1 MSPRPYSGI
10 RVLEL
15 GSRISA
21 SACARLLA
29 DLGATVFVIEPRQK
43 PKKPDGKW
51 MDRISALAGKQSVLA
66 DLYDAQDIESVTR
79 LIQGCDV
86 VVRSSDDHEADLP
99 KSWID
104 AIAKCPI
111 VCDITAFGST
121 GPLSGKYGDESEI
134 QALTGIVETTGLPD
148 GQATPIGIP
157 VVEMSAGLYAASA
170 TAIAIGVYMQ
180 SGAGQSIEVALYDV
194 SINTL
199 TTFLAAYC
207 AGKEPQRLGNGHGMA
222 VPWNAYPTQDGWML
236 ICSTNDAQWK
246 RIAQSVGPAAQ
257 VEKYA
262 ALKSRLEL
270 RAEVD
275 ALMVGWTTK
284 HSLDEIESILSQS
297 GIPCGR
303 IVTVDGLVKEPNIH
317 LRDSIQQTRDPITGH
332 LCKVSSATFR
342 FLGDQPEQVHIPAP
356 DSGRDFVDTLVHKPQ
371 KSTKSVSLKSTP
383 QQALPGLRVIEIG
396 QLTTAPLAARHL
408 ATLGADVIKVEPPG
422 GESARA
428 WAPLRNGMSHF
439 FVASNGEKRAIE
451 LNLHDPSDRAYL
463 MELISN
469 ADVLLENMKPGALA
483 KMGFGFEQLK
493 TINPRLIYCAISG
506 FGIKSFYPGRPAVD
520 TVVQAMS
527 GMMDTTR
534 SDGTPIKTG
543 ISAADIAGGQTGLL
557 LIIAAL
563 AWREKTGEGCA
574 IDISMQDVGAW
585 LTQHLWNGASFAC
598 RPNVVHSV
606 ADACHHPQTIEREL
620 IVKRPDSRG
629 QVWEVF
635 GSPMRLSRTPPQ
647 IGSVIGAASKERLSW
662 KTA

>member
-1 MSPRPYSGI
+1 MLPTPYSGI

-21 SACARLLA
+21 SACARLIA
-29 DLGATVFVIEPRQK
+29 DLGATVFVIEPREK
-43 PKKPDGKW
+43 LKTTRGKW
-51 MDRISALAGKQSVLA
+51 MDRISALAGKESVLA
-66 DLYDAQDIESVTR
+66 DPFDLQDIESVTR
-79 LIQGCDV
+79 LIRACDV
-86 VVRSSDDHEADLP
+86 VIRSSDDQEADLP

-104 AIAKCPI
+104 AMTQCPI

-121 GPLSGKYGDESEI
+121 GPLSGKYCDESEI

-148 GQATPIGIP
+148 GSATPIGIP
-157 VVEMSAGLYAASA
+157 VIEMSAGLYAASA
-170 TAIAIGVYMQ
+170 IAIALGVYTR

-207 AGKEPQRLGNGHGMA
+207 AGKEPRRLGNGHGMA
-222 VPWNAYPTQDGWML
+222 VPWNAYPTRDGWML

-246 RIAQSVGPAAQ
+246 RIAQSVGPGAQ

-275 ALMVGWTTK
+275 ALMLEWTRK

-303 IVTVDGLVKEPNIH
+303 IVTVEGLTEEPNIK
-317 LRDSIQQTRDPITGH
+317 LRNTIQHTHDPISGH

-342 FLGDQPEQVHIPAP
+342 YLGEKPEQVHIPKP
-356 DSGRDFVDTLVHKPQ
+356 DSGRAFVNTLVNRLHESRKAA
-371 KSTKSVSLKSTP
+371 SSNATP
-383 QQALPGLRVIEIG
+383 AQALQGLRVIEIG

-451 LNLHDPSDRAYL
+451 LNLQDPNDCAYL
-463 MELISN
+463 VELISN

-483 KMGFGFEQLK
+483 KMGFGFEKLK
-493 TINPRLIYCAISG
+493 TLNPRLIYCAISG
-506 FGIKSFYPGRPAVD
+506 FGIESFYPGRPAVD

-527 GMMDTTR
+527 GMMDATR

-557 LIIAAL
+557 LIIAAI
-563 AWREKTGEGCA
+563 AWREKTGQGCA

-585 LTQHLWNGASFAC
+585 LTQHLWNGASFER
-598 RPNVVHSV
+598 RPHIVRNV
-606 ADACHHPQTIEREL
+606 ADACTHLQTIEREL
-620 IVKRPDSRG
+620 IVKKPDSSG
-629 QVWEVF
+629 QIWEVF
-635 GSPMRLSRTPPQ
+635 GSPMRLSLTPPR
-647 IGSVIGAASKERLSW
+647 IGSVIGIPSKERLSW
-662 KTA
+662 KAT